1 MGFRYRV
8 FGPPGT
14 GKTTWLQRQVE
25 KAIGSGIAGEEILV
39 CSFSRAAFAE
49 FASRLGDESVPRENL
64 GTVHSLAY
72 RAIGSPPLAV
82 SGEAVKEWNKEA
94 RLGWR
99 ITPRVKGAG
108 HTLNPMED
116 AADLT
121 EDGDQLY
128 DEVVLLRNRL
138 VPIQEWPDE
147 HREFWIVWSTWMEEQ
162 GLVDFPAMLERA
174 LHARVVPGENGSF
187 RLFLVDEA
195 QDLSPLQYQLVTYWA
210 EFAQNV
216 ALIGDDDQAIYGWMG
231 ANGKAFLDFPGE
243 DLVLS
248 QSYRIPRA
256 VHRVAERVASQISQ
270 RHPKAYRPRQE
281 EGRAY
286 RLHASLEETWL
297 WLEEAMAVTEAGKKA
312 LILAPHRYML
322 DPVRKALLEA
332 GAAYA
337 NPFAPHRR
345 EFNLLYEDGGAN
357 IPGWKRVAAY
367 LQTPWRG
374 KDVALWAH
382 LLPVRLFRYR
392 GAREELA
399 SFPQDVVVRPEDL
412 RRYVLDGAADR
423 LLARDVA
430 FLEEH
435 LLSTAPQG
443 MRNAL
448 QVARRIPN
456 LAEARRKA
464 VWIGTIHSVKGG
476 EADTVFLA
484 PGFTSRAW
492 HMTPPDDLHRLI
504 YVGVTRAREE
514 LIVLD
519 PGKAYEY
526 PMPGVDA

>member
-25 KAIGSGIAGEEILV
+25 KALTSGIGGEEILI

-49 FASRLGDESVPRENL
+49 FASRVGESVPRENM

-72 RAIGSPPLAV
+72 RAIGAPPLAV
-82 SGEAVKEWNKEA
+82 SEEAVKEWNKEA
-94 RLGWR
+94 PIGWR
-99 ITPRVKGAG
+99 ITPRVKGSG

-138 VPIQEWPDE
+138 VPLSEWPEE
-147 HREFWIVWSTWMEEQ
+147 HRTFWAAWSAWMERE
-162 GLVDFPAMLERA
+162 GLVDFPGMLERA
-174 LHARVVPGENGSF
+174 LRSRAVPGERGAF

-195 QDLSPLQYQLVTYWA
+195 QDLSPLQYRLVTYWA
-210 EFAQNV
+210 EFAENV
-216 ALIGDDDQAIYGWMG
+216 ALIGDDDQAIYSFMG
-231 ANGKAFLDFPGE
+231 ATGTTFLGFPGE

-256 VHRVAERVASQISQ
+256 VHRVAERVASQISN
-270 RHPKAYRPRQE
+270 RHPKVYKPRAE
-281 EGRAY
+281 EGHAY

-297 WLEEAMAVTEAGKKA
+297 WLEDAIVTAEAGMKV
-312 LILAPHRYML
+312 LVLAPHRYML

-332 GAAYA
+332 GVAYA

-345 EFNLLYEDGGAN
+345 EFNLLYEDGGN
-357 IPGWKRVAAY
+357 GIPGWKRVAAF
-367 LQTPWRG
+367 LQDPWRG
-374 KDVALWAH
+374 KDVALWVH
-382 LLPVRLFRYR
+382 LLPVKLFRYR

-399 SFPQDVVVRPEDL
+399 SFPADVVVRPEDL

-423 LLARDVA
+423 LLARDLD

-435 LLSTAPQG
+435 LLKTAPQG
-443 MRNAL
+443 MQNAL
-448 QVARRIPN
+448 KVARRIPN

-476 EADTVFLA
+476 EADVVYLA

-492 HMTPPDDLHRLI
+492 HMTHPDDLSRLI

-514 LIVLD
+514 LVILD

-526 PMPGVDA
+526 PMPEVGA